1 MVAVVTVYNQFFF
14 STIEYT
20 VNRGAP
26 TPLIYLFV
34 VDTCVEEEDLQA
46 LKVHFAL

>member
-1 MVAVVTVYNQFFF
+1 M
-14 STIEYT
+14 
-20 VNRGAP
+20 NRGAP

-46 LKVHFAL
+46 LKVCFVVVSIAHVLLIV